1 MWRCSVM
8 MNVRGVG
15 VGGNLLISLAVLMCG
30 LIASSGLMNSVVS
43 LIGLHHSWGW
53 GAGRGKLNQSCRKL
67 LSVVMSHMVLMGP
80 VHSHETS
87 QKISHVS
94 DAPFYHFTLEEKN
107 SLLKHVELFYV
118 LFSVFRRLMFISVN

>member
-1 MWRCSVM
+1 MAMLSYDECE
-8 MNVRGVG
+8 RG
-15 VGGNLLISLAVLMCG
+15 GGGGDLLISLDVLMC
-30 LIASSGLMNSVVS
+30 GLMNSVVS

-87 QKISHVS
+87 QK
-94 DAPFYHFTLEEKN
+94 N
-107 SLLKHVELFYV
+107 S
-118 LFSVFRRLMFISVN
+118 R

>member
-1 MWRCSVM
+1 MLSYDECE
-8 MNVRGVG
+8 RGG
-15 VGGNLLISLAVLMCG
+15 DGGDLLISLDVLMCG

-80 VHSHETS
+80 VHSQETS

-94 DAPFYHFTLEEKN
+94 DAPFLPLYTGGEKQ
-107 SLLKHVELFYV
+107 LIKTC
-118 LFSVFRRLMFISVN
+118 